1 MKNAEMS
8 IGRNIEIEPIKF
20 VVEEKANRSKLTAA
34 KL

>member
-20 VVEEKANRSKLTAA
+20 VVEEKGKQF
-34 KL
+34 KMV

>member
-20 VVEEKANRSKLTAA
+20 VVEEKGKQNALRK
-34 KL
+34 